1 MISQTAKVPSKLQED
16 ESQELRVRPRNLDDF
31 IGQGQIKNNLKVFLS
46 ASKSR
51 DEALDHVIFYGP
63 PGLGKTTLSQ
73 IIAQELGV
81 NIKITAGP
89 ILTKAGELA
98 AILTN
103 LQPKDVLFIDEIH
116 RLTPTVE
123 EILYSAMEDFA
134 IDLVIG
140 EGPAARSV
148 RINLPKFTL
157 IGATTRLG
165 LLSNPLKDRFGIPLK
180 LDFYDTNELM
190 EIVLRG
196 SKVLNVEVKS
206 EAAFKIAQCSRGTPR
221 ISLRLLRRVRDFLH
235 ASGNPVIELTTVKHA
250 LNSLGIDDSG
260 LDGLDHKYLQYIAQN
275 YNGGPVG
282 IDTIAAGIAE
292 DKDTI
297 EDMVE
302 PYLMQLGM
310 VKRTPKGRELSIQ
323 AFTHLNLQTPQ
334 SKVSA

>member
-1 MISQTAKVPSKLQED
+1 M
-16 ESQELRVRPRNLDDF
+16 
-31 IGQGQIKNNLKVFLS
+31 FLE
-46 ASKSR
+46 AAKSR

-73 IIAQELGV
+73 IISQELGV

-103 LQPKDVLFIDEIH
+103 LQPGDVLFIDEIH
-116 RLTPTVE
+116 RLPTAVE

-134 IDLVIG
+134 LDLVIG
-140 EGPAARSV
+140 DGPAARSV
-148 RINLPKFTL
+148 RISLPQFTL

-180 LDFYDTNELM
+180 LDFYNTSELKD
-190 EIVLRG
+190 IVLRG
-196 SKVLNVEVKS
+196 SKVLNVEIAND
-206 EAAFKIAQCSRGTPR
+206 AAIKIAKCSRGTPR

-235 ASGNPVIELTTVKHA
+235 AAGDPIIDLATVEHTLK
-250 LNSLGIDDSG
+250 SLGIDDSG
-260 LDGLDHKYLQYIAQN
+260 LDGLDHKYLQYIAKN

-292 DKDTI
+292 DKGTI

-310 VKRTPKGRELSIQ
+310 VKRTPNGRELSMQ
-323 AFTHLNLQTPQ
+323 AFEHLNLH
-334 SKVSA
+334 AR